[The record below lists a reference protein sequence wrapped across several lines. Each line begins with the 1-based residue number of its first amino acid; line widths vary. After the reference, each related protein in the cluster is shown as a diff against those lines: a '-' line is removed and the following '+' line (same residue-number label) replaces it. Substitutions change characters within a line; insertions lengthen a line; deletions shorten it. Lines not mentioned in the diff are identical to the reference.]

1 MLNDTKSVEAKT
13 KKNENGEVDKIRS
26 NIDNRLN
33 FLAEKFSANLAD
45 DAALQSKFDKLKD
58 KFERAT
64 KRSKK
69 VSEEKWQKL
78 NKAVLEFSLV
88 LPKKASTK
96 TVEKKPRSALKGK
109 RQEKAAKKVEEKRLK
124 GV

>member
-1 MLNDTKSVEAKT
+1 M
-13 KKNENGEVDKIRS
+13 RS
-26 NIDNRLN
+26 NIDNRLK
-33 FLAEKFSANLAD
+33 FLEEKFSANLAD
-45 DAALQSKFDKLKD
+45 DAALQGKYDKLKQ

-88 LPKKASTK
+88 LPKKVVAK

-109 RQEKAAKKVEEKRLK
+109 RQEKAAKKVEVK
-124 GV
+124 